1 MGVGRWETGVK
12 PPVSMKAGPNIKSCN
27 YCRQTGVNCTMKR
40 LYLLLLF
47 CIPTSSFSQP
57 YFNDGATWYY
67 DLWPGDTVSYVKIEK
82 TAEVLTAGKLCD
94 ELTFSYYNFA
104 QSSTPST
111 QHYYTYVS
119 GDTVMIYNSG
129 NSRFG
134 PLYNFSDQPGDTISC
149 WVCSSSFVIDS
160 TPVVTINNTILKTQH
175 IRMYA
180 TQYTFIT
187 FEKIGNTGFL
197 IPHMQMANPSQ
208 PGLNLRCYQDNTGL
222 YLHTGVSESCDDGNE
237 LHDTTSIQI
246 MSGQFGVAVV
256 SNSIVP
262 GSEISI
268 YNIRGQ
274 LVVREIAEQTTT
286 CYVEMQFD
294 SRAVYFAT
302 VRNGEEYFSE
312 KFVLL
317 NCE

>member
-1 MGVGRWETGVK
+1 
-12 PPVSMKAGPNIKSCN
+12 MKK
-27 YCRQTGVNCTMKR
+27 

-47 CIPTSSFSQP
+47 FIPASAFTQP

-67 DLWPGDTVSYVKIEK
+67 DLWPSDTVSYVKIEK
-82 TAEVLTAGKLCD
+82 TAEVWMAGKLCD

-104 QSSTPST
+104 NSPAPEIVR
-111 QHYYTYVS
+111 HYTYVS
-119 GDTVMIYNSG
+119 GDTVMIYNTG

-134 PLYNFSDQPGDTISC
+134 ELYNFSYGTGDTISC
-149 WVCSSSFVIDS
+149 WLCSGSFVIDS
-160 TPVVTINNTILKTQH
+160 TSQATINNNVLRTQH
-175 IRMYA
+175 IRMY
-180 TQYTFIT
+180 TLTYIT
-187 FEKIGNTGFL
+187 YEKIGNTGFL
-197 IPHMQMANPSQ
+197 IPHMQTQSPSD

-246 MSGQFGVAVV
+246 MSGQFGVAVI
-256 SNSIVP
+256 SNAIVP
-262 GSEISI
+262 GSEISV
-268 YNIRGQ
+268 YDTRGR
-274 LVVREIAEQTTT
+274 LVVREIAEQATT

-302 VRNGEEYFSE
+302 VRNGEEYYSE

>member
-1 MGVGRWETGVK
+1 
-12 PPVSMKAGPNIKSCN
+12 MKK
-27 YCRQTGVNCTMKR
+27 
-40 LYLLLLF
+40 LYTLLLF
-47 CIPTSSFSQP
+47 FIPASAISQP

-67 DLWPGDTVSYVKIEK
+67 DLWPSDTVSYVKIEK
-82 TAEVLTAGKLCD
+82 TSEVWMDGKLCD
-94 ELTFSYYNFA
+94 ELTFSYYNYA
-104 QSSTPST
+104 QSSVPYIT
-111 QHYYTYVS
+111 QHYTYGS

-134 PLYNFSDQPGDTISC
+134 PLYNFAYQAGDTISC
-149 WVCSSSFVIDS
+149 WLCSGTFVIDS
-160 TPVVTINNTILKTQH
+160 TSQVTINNTVLRTQH
-175 IRMYA
+175 IRMY
-180 TQYTFIT
+180 TFTYTT
-187 FEKIGNTGFL
+187 YEKIGNTGFL
-197 IPHMQMANPSQ
+197 IPHMQASNPSD
-208 PGLNLRCYQDNTGL
+208 PGINLRCYQDNTGI
-222 YLHTGVSESCDDGNE
+222 YLHTGISESCDDGNE

-246 MSGQFGVAVV
+246 MSGQFGVAVI
-256 SNSIVP
+256 SSSIAP

-268 YNIRGQ
+268 YDTRGR

-286 CYVEMQFD
+286 CYVEMQYD